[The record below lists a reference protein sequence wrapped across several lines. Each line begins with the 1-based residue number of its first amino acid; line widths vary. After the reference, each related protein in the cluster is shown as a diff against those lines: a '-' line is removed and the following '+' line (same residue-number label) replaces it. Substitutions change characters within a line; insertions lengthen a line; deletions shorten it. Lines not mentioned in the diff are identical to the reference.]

1 MSHVRC
7 PHRGALMFP
16 MSCERHSPF
25 LPPAAA
31 PHPLR
36 TPSALAMTVSLSRP
50 LTWSHSHQR
59 QCHNG
64 VRSMKTFNWDAA
76 SFGPRHCRTVQTGDV
91 WLSLHLMSKLT
102 WVAGRCSNAICSFP
116 FMLFL
121 QINKSPGVQWLQ
133 ALCIHYLAW
142 WLCCIPPLVG
152 FHKFIVSSPL

>member
-1 MSHVRC
+1 MFAVLAVARRC
-7 PHRGALMFP
+7 SQWAVSAIL
-16 MSCERHSPF
+16 HSF
-25 LPPAAA
+25 LPLPR
-31 PHPLR
+31 R
-36 TPSALAMTVSLSRP
+36 TPSALAMTVSLSQP

-64 VRSMKTFNWDAA
+64 VWSVKTFNWDAA
-76 SFGPRHCRTVQTGDV
+76 SFGPRHWQTVQTGDV

-142 WLCCIPPLVG
+142 WVCCVPPLVG